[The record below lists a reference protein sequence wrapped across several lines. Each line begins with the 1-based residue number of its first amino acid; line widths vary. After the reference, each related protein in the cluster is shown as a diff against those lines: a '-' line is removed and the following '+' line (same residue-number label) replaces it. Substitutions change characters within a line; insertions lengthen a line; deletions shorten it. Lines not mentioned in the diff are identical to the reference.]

1 MISSHNKQLEFLG
14 FCVKVKPVQI
24 ILGHNGLKLLLKLK
38 CSYLKHLSCV
48 FTTYLIIY
56 LIF

>member
-1 MISSHNKQLEFLG
+1 MSRKTIKKIENVILKMISSHNKQLEFLG

-38 CSYLKHLSCV
+38 CSYLN
-48 FTTYLIIY
+48 T
-56 LIF
+56 